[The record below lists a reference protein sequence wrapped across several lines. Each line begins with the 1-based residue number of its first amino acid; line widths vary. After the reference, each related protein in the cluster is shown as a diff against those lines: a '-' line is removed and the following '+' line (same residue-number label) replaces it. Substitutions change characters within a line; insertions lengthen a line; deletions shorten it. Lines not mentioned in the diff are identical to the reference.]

1 MYFNVR
7 GGAGDITKA
16 NTSARLQDNLYLA
29 VNSEWLEKAKIPS
42 DRSRTSS
49 FDGIDLNIEKN
60 LMQDFADFAAGK
72 KELPTVPNFKKAV
85 ELYKVAKNF
94 DKRNADGAAPIQ
106 ADLHEILDLRN
117 FADFNLKAAD
127 FYKNG
132 FAVPFAF
139 SVEADMKNTKIHSL
153 NFGGPSTF
161 LPDTTTYKTPAAE
174 KLLDVLKKQS
184 IKLLTMAGLDEK
196 DAEDYADLAIK
207 YDAKIA
213 RLLSQ
218 LKNGQIT
225 QQLIIQFH

>member
-184 IKLLTMAGLDEK
+184 ITRGA
-196 DAEDYADLAIK
+196 
-207 YDAKIA
+207 
-213 RLLSQ
+213 S
-218 LKNGQIT
+218 
-225 QQLIIQFH
+225 

>member
-85 ELYKVAKNF
+85 SF
-94 DKRNADGAAPIQ
+94 
-106 ADLHEILDLRN
+106 
-117 FADFNLKAAD
+117 
-127 FYKNG
+127 
-132 FAVPFAF
+132 
-139 SVEADMKNTKIHSL
+139 T
-153 NFGGPSTF
+153 
-161 LPDTTTYKTPAAE
+161 
-174 KLLDVLKKQS
+174 
-184 IKLLTMAGLDEK
+184 
-196 DAEDYADLAIK
+196 
-207 YDAKIA
+207 
-213 RLLSQ
+213 RLLKTLTSEMRMVPH
-218 LKNGQIT
+218 LFRQICT
-225 QQLIIQFH
+225 KF